1 MSIAVCLQ
9 SRALTDV
16 ASANHSEW
24 VSCLQHLVVGLSLCW
39 WCLKGPCSRRTL
51 ILGWFLCDLMHF
63 FSASVGLVAVLMIWA
78 HHSCIFLW
86 LFLWTC
92 AWAMLFF
99 LGLLIGSQDRDLLQF
114 VAGDAPV
121 VRKSFLQ
128 GGNIR
133 LWAENFFHSRQNPAL
148 RLGYKLWWNN
158 KNKNKNKREQW
169 VDYIWYSWMGA
180 STVVAVAG
188 ATWPTVMSY
197 CQRWCLCPCALP
209 PVGAAH
215 VLFLWFTWF
224 FFIDMA
230 WCNGFCGQLSLL
242 SFSWFVKLVWHHRRI
257 ESTTRMDKTPICSNC
272 FWPWIAGLQY
282 SAEAAPR
289 LELKWKELYTLS
301 QLSVTWL
308 ASSNGK
314 ACTTMVCIW
323 YHSREP
329 MRLLVCI
336 SSFFSLKAG
345 DQQLLSVW
353 LDCNLIGSWKFSRII
368 CSCMASCVWRL
379 LSLPLSWYPVSVLL
393 LVCLAPPPNWV
404 WHS

>member
-1 MSIAVCLQ
+1 MIFVWSYA
-9 SRALTDV
+9 
-16 ASANHSEW
+16 
-24 VSCLQHLVVGLSLCW
+24 
-39 WCLKGPCSRRTL
+39 
-51 ILGWFLCDLMHF
+51 F

-99 LGLLIGSQDRDLLQF
+99 LGLLIGSQDQDLLQF

-148 RLGYKLWWNN
+148 RLDYKLWWN
-158 KNKNKNKREQW
+158 NKNKNKREQW

-215 VLFLWFTWF
+215 VLFLWFAWF
-224 FFIDMA
+224 F
-230 WCNGFCGQLSLL
+230 
-242 SFSWFVKLVWHHRRI
+242 
-257 ESTTRMDKTPICSNC
+257 
-272 FWPWIAGLQY
+272 
-282 SAEAAPR
+282 
-289 LELKWKELYTLS
+289 
-301 QLSVTWL
+301 
-308 ASSNGK
+308 
-314 ACTTMVCIW
+314 
-323 YHSREP
+323 
-329 MRLLVCI
+329 
-336 SSFFSLKAG
+336 
-345 DQQLLSVW
+345 
-353 LDCNLIGSWKFSRII
+353 
-368 CSCMASCVWRL
+368 
-379 LSLPLSWYPVSVLL
+379 
-393 LVCLAPPPNWV
+393 
-404 WHS
+404 